1 MAICVI
7 QYTGIEFKNIGDL
20 TVAPDTHVVKASY
33 RLGIIN
39 DNELKSN
46 NVQLIV
52 INRWNK
58 LLENTKYHPIDIH
71 TPMWLWSRNGFKE
84 LK

>member
-1 MAICVI
+1 M
-7 QYTGIEFKNIGDL
+7 
-20 TVAPDTHVVKASY
+20 APDTHVVKASY

-58 LLENTKYHPIDIH
+58 LLENTKYHPIDIR
-71 TPMWLWSRNGFKE
+71 TPMWL
-84 LK
+84 